1 MRALLDAAG
10 VRRCACEGAPPP
22 TQCGGGEGAA
32 CGCGFPLASVLIA
45 SDPPCFF
52 TLQGLE
58 AKVCSSSPHCCDFAP
73 VFVRVHT
80 QVMRKLPGKDREEQA
95 ARIVAALELDGVKI
109 RPKGLVGKAGSQNW
123 PVVGFR
129 LDDELTP
136 GQRTSLQNTLQDIVA
151 GQDIS
156 GMNDADAKTTLRRFY
171 FLADPTQGD
180 APFDELIAGL
190 RAFHEARGLPDLDIA
205 KAQMF
210 VGGNY
215 RSGEG
220 VPQDYTEARR
230 LFGLAAVQ
238 GVAHAQFLLG
248 SMHLLGEGG
257 PQDYT
262 EARRLLTL
270 AAEAEPNHAQAQLH
284 LAFAE
289 AVLAAE
295 AEPSYAKARDV
306 GEAVQQLGLH
316 AGQSKRQAENIA
328 ETVRLLGLLDAGQGQ
343 AGMSVALA
351 PPLLELASGQGQA
364 EALDTI
370 DSVDACAKTPVLLK
384 QWRCVSCDTVNCDEV
399 CTGNVRGRQCN
410 SRRSTG
416 IDLNSSKRSRGTETG
431 GASQSHESASGAS
444 SSSSGG
450 AQGSRVARR
459 GAQSSNTPGRGKGRA
474 RSGNPSDG
482 ALAATPEPGD
492 LDTIVGGPSASP
504 MPDGEGDE
512 DAPIRK
518 MIEALVQSP
527 ENVTKDA
534 GFVPYDQ
541 LLLSDDVLSWS
552 SKHYIFP
559 LREKSRGEDGAPT
572 GGLLLVGAP
581 GTGKTALAK
590 AMAVKAGAKLL
601 PIGNSKV
608 LSQWAGKADRTVAAI
623 FTVARQVAPCVVFFD
638 EVEKMLQST
647 ASGSADAHSNVTNE
661 FKAQADPE
669 ALRQQGIVLIAATN
683 HFNQLE
689 TAVVDRLG
697 AFVRELPPLTDRQCV
712 TLLKRTLPEGHQL
725 TDEDVGEVMEQV
737 QQGGSIRRLQG
748 LGAMIV
754 NCARSPDGSKVPPT
768 REHVLEALEEV
779 RKTEAQTEKA
789 AATRAA
795 AQSGV
800 VGSRV
805 GYE

>member
-1 MRALLDAAG
+1 MVVASPLHLSSLLRIRLASSRYKDWR
-10 VRRCACEGAPPP
+10 RRCARPAR
-22 TQCGGGEGAA
+22 TAA
-32 CGCGFPLASVLIA
+32 
-45 SDPPCFF
+45 
-52 TLQGLE
+52 TLLQ
-58 AKVCSSSPHCCDFAP
+58 F
-73 VFVRVHT
+73 VFVCT
-80 QVMRKLPGKDREEQA
+80 QVMRKLPGKDRAEQA

-109 RPKGLVGKAGSQNW
+109 RPKGLVGKAGTQNW
-123 PVVGFR
+123 PVVGFG
-129 LDDELTP
+129 LDDKLTP
-136 GQRTSLQNTLQDIVA
+136 EQQTSLQNTLQEIVA

-171 FLADPTQGD
+171 GLADPTQGD
-180 APFDELIAGL
+180 APFDELIARL

-205 KAQMF
+205 KAQMS
-210 VGGNY
+210 VGNMY
-215 RSGEG
+215 HSGEG

-248 SMHLLGEGG
+248 SMHLLGDGG

-270 AAEAEPNHAQAQLH
+270 AAEAEPNHAKAQLS
-284 LAFAE
+284 LAFVHGCGLGGPERRAEAMRLVELAGQGNGQAEDVAE
-289 AVLAAE
+289 AV
-295 AEPSYAKARDV
+295 
-306 GEAVQQLGLH
+306 Q
-316 AGQSKRQAENIA
+316 
-328 ETVRLLGLLDAGQGQ
+328 LLGLDAGQW
-343 AGMSVALA
+343 
-351 PPLLELASGQGQA
+351 
-364 EALDTI
+364 
-370 DSVDACAKTPVLLK
+370 K
-384 QWRCVSCDTVNCDEV
+384 CVSCGTVNCDEV

-416 IDLNSSKRSRGTETG
+416 FDPNSSKRSRGSLNETG
-431 GASQSHESASGAS
+431 GASQSYESASGAS

-474 RSGNPSDG
+474 RSGNPSDH

-492 LDTIVGGPSASP
+492 LDTIVGGPSASQT
-504 MPDGEGDE
+504 PDGEGDE

-527 ENVTKDA
+527 ENVTKEA

-541 LLLSDDVLSWS
+541 LLLSHEVLSWS

-559 LREKSRGEDGAPT
+559 LQEFSRGEGGAPT

-590 AMAVKAGAKLL
+590 AIAVAAGAKLL

-623 FTVARQVAPCVVFFD
+623 FTVARQKAPCVVFFD

-661 FKAQADPE
+661 FKAQANPE

-697 AFVRELPPLTDRQCV
+697 AFVRELPPLTDGQRV

-725 TDEDVGEVMEQV
+725 TDKDVGDVMEQV
-737 QQGGSIRRLQG
+737 QGGSIRRLQG

-754 NCARSPDGSKVPPT
+754 NCARGLDGSKVPPT

-795 AQSGV
+795 AQSDV
-800 VGSRV
+800 AGSRV

>member
-1 MRALLDAAG
+1 
-10 VRRCACEGAPPP
+10 
-22 TQCGGGEGAA
+22 
-32 CGCGFPLASVLIA
+32 
-45 SDPPCFF
+45 
-52 TLQGLE
+52 
-58 AKVCSSSPHCCDFAP
+58 
-73 VFVRVHT
+73 
-80 QVMRKLPGKDREEQA
+80 
-95 ARIVAALELDGVKI
+95 
-109 RPKGLVGKAGSQNW
+109 
-123 PVVGFR
+123 
-129 LDDELTP
+129 
-136 GQRTSLQNTLQDIVA
+136 
-151 GQDIS
+151 
-156 GMNDADAKTTLRRFY
+156 
-171 FLADPTQGD
+171 
-180 APFDELIAGL
+180 
-190 RAFHEARGLPDLDIA
+190 
-205 KAQMF
+205 
-210 VGGNY
+210 
-215 RSGEG
+215 
-220 VPQDYTEARR
+220 
-230 LFGLAAVQ
+230 
-238 GVAHAQFLLG
+238 
-248 SMHLLGEGG
+248 MHLLGDGG

-270 AAEAEPNHAQAQLH
+270 AAEAEPNHAQAQLC
-284 LAFAE
+284 LAFVHGCGLGGPERRAEAMRLVELAGQGNAQTEDVAE
-289 AVLAAE
+289 AV
-295 AEPSYAKARDV
+295 
-306 GEAVQQLGLH
+306 Q
-316 AGQSKRQAENIA
+316 
-328 ETVRLLGLLDAGQGQ
+328 LLGLDAGQW
-343 AGMSVALA
+343 
-351 PPLLELASGQGQA
+351 
-364 EALDTI
+364 
-370 DSVDACAKTPVLLK
+370 K
-384 QWRCVSCDTVNCDEV
+384 CVSCGTVNCDEV

-416 IDLNSSKRSRGTETG
+416 IDLDSSKRSRGTETG
-431 GASQSHESASGAS
+431 GASQSHKSASGAS

-459 GAQSSNTPGRGKGRA
+459 GAQSSNTPVRGKGRA
-474 RSGNPSDG
+474 RSGNPSDH

-504 MPDGEGDE
+504 TPDGEGDE

-527 ENVTKDA
+527 ENVRKET

-559 LREKSRGEDGAPT
+559 LREVSRGEGGAPT

-590 AMAVKAGAKLL
+590 AMAVAAGAKLL

-623 FTVARQVAPCVVFFD
+623 FTVARQEAPCVVFFD

-669 ALRQQGIVLIAATN
+669 ALRRQGIVLIAATN

-697 AFVRELPPLTDRQCV
+697 AFVRELPPLTDGQRV

-725 TDEDVGEVMEQV
+725 TDKDVGEVMEQV
-737 QQGGSIRRLQG
+737 QGGSIRRLQG

-754 NCARSPDGSKVPPT
+754 NCARGPDGRKVPPT

-800 VGSRV
+800 AGSRV

>member
-1 MRALLDAAG
+1 
-10 VRRCACEGAPPP
+10 
-22 TQCGGGEGAA
+22 
-32 CGCGFPLASVLIA
+32 
-45 SDPPCFF
+45 
-52 TLQGLE
+52 
-58 AKVCSSSPHCCDFAP
+58 
-73 VFVRVHT
+73 
-80 QVMRKLPGKDREEQA
+80 
-95 ARIVAALELDGVKI
+95 
-109 RPKGLVGKAGSQNW
+109 
-123 PVVGFR
+123 
-129 LDDELTP
+129 
-136 GQRTSLQNTLQDIVA
+136 
-151 GQDIS
+151 
-156 GMNDADAKTTLRRFY
+156 
-171 FLADPTQGD
+171 
-180 APFDELIAGL
+180 
-190 RAFHEARGLPDLDIA
+190 
-205 KAQMF
+205 
-210 VGGNY
+210 
-215 RSGEG
+215 
-220 VPQDYTEARR
+220 
-230 LFGLAAVQ
+230 
-238 GVAHAQFLLG
+238 
-248 SMHLLGEGG
+248 
-257 PQDYT
+257 
-262 EARRLLTL
+262 
-270 AAEAEPNHAQAQLH
+270 
-284 LAFAE
+284 
-289 AVLAAE
+289 
-295 AEPSYAKARDV
+295 
-306 GEAVQQLGLH
+306 
-316 AGQSKRQAENIA
+316 
-328 ETVRLLGLLDAGQGQ
+328 
-343 AGMSVALA
+343 MSVALA
-351 PPLLELASGQGQA
+351 PPLLGQA

-370 DSVDACAKTPVLLK
+370 DSVDTCAKTPVPLK

-416 IDLNSSKRSRGTETG
+416 IDLNSSKRSRGSTLRLNETG
-431 GASQSHESASGAS
+431 GSSQSYESASGAS

-450 AQGSRVARR
+450 AQGARVARR

-474 RSGNPSDG
+474 RSGNPSDH

-504 MPDGEGDE
+504 TPDGEGDE

-527 ENVTKDA
+527 ENVTKEA
-534 GFVPYDQ
+534 GFVPYDK

-559 LREKSRGEDGAPT
+559 LREFSRGEGGAPT

-590 AMAVKAGAKLL
+590 AMAVAAGAKLL

-623 FTVARQVAPCVVFFD
+623 FTVARQEAPCVVFFD

-689 TAVVDRLG
+689 PAVVDRLG
-697 AFVRELPPLTDRQCV
+697 AFVRELPPLTDGQRV

-725 TDEDVGEVMEQV
+725 TDKDVGEVMEQV
-737 QQGGSIRRLQG
+737 QGGSIRRLQG

-754 NCARSPDGSKVPPT
+754 NCARGPDGSKVPPT
-768 REHVLEALEEV
+768 REHVLEALGEV

-800 VGSRV
+800 AGSRV